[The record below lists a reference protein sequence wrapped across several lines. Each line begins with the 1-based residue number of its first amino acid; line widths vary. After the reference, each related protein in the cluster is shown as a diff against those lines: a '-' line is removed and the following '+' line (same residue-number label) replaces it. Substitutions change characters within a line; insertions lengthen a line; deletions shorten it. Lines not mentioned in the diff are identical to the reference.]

1 MKTIKLMIKTKTQNY
16 PILIGHNLISKISK
30 IIKDNSIKFEKCLF
44 VVDKNVPKKLVNKIK
59 NH

>member
-30 IIKDNSIKFEKCLF
+30 IIKDNSIKFRKCLF
-44 VVDKNVPKKLVNKIK
+44 VVDKNVPKK
-59 NH
+59 